1 MKTVINLF
9 VKGIIIGIGKVI
21 PGVSGSVIA
30 IMLGI
35 YEKGVCALNHFFVSP
50 KKNLK
55 FLFPTGLGILVSM
68 IFGSKIIL
76 YILNKHYFLIMSLF
90 CGLIFQTILDFR
102 KQIVIN
108 KKDLIK
114 IILIS
119 LIIFLVGTLNINN
132 IYIYN
137 FTFFDKIFLL
147 FVGFIEAAT
156 MIIPG
161 ISGTAIMMILGV
173 YNLILETFSNL
184 YSLHYISYNL
194 SILLPFF
201 IGFILG
207 FIIITRYVE
216 MMIMKNKNKS
226 YIYILGFI
234 IGSFMIL
241 FFKTINYFNIDLFI
255 KAILLFITGFIISF
269 LFNDR

>member
-9 VKGIIIGIGKVI
+9 VKGIFIGIGKVI

-35 YEKGVCALNHFFVSP
+35 YEKGVCALNHFFESP

-76 YILNKHYFLIMSLF
+76 YILNKNYFLVMSLF
-90 CGLIFQTILDFR
+90 CGLIFQTILDFK
-102 KQIVIN
+102 KQIVIG
-108 KKDLIK
+108 KKDFIK
-114 IILIS
+114 IIIIS
-119 LIIFLVGTLNINN
+119 LTIFLVGTLNINN

-137 FTFFDKIFLL
+137 FTLYDKIFLL
-147 FVGFIEAAT
+147 FVGFVEAAT

-173 YNLILETFSNL
+173 YNIILETFSNL
-184 YSLHYISYNL
+184 YSINYISYNL

-207 FIIITRYVE
+207 FLIITRYVE
-216 MMIMKNKNKS
+216 MMIKRNKNKS

-234 IGSFMIL
+234 IGSFMVL
-241 FFKTINYFNIDLFI
+241 LFKTFNYFDINLFI
-255 KAILLFITGFIISF
+255 ISVVVFIVGFIISF
-269 LFNDR
+269 LFSNS